1 MADPTP
7 SPDWAAR
14 TADSIERVVTN
25 VRDRTTRP
33 LLVAGR
39 AIVYGIL
46 AAIVGVAAVVL
57 LSILIVRVLV
67 ILTDRAWVAD
77 LVLGALFVIAGF
89 VLLRMRRAEVQEVE
103 VA

>member
-1 MADPTP
+1 MSDPTP
-7 SPDWAAR
+7 SPDWATR
-14 TADSIERVVTN
+14 TADSIERVVTT

-39 AIVYGIL
+39 GIVFGLL
-46 AAIVGVAAVVL
+46 AGVVGVAAVVL

-77 LVLGALFVIAGF
+77 LILGALFVIVGF
-89 VLLRMRRAEVQEVE
+89 VLLRLRRGAVEEVE
-103 VA
+103 AS